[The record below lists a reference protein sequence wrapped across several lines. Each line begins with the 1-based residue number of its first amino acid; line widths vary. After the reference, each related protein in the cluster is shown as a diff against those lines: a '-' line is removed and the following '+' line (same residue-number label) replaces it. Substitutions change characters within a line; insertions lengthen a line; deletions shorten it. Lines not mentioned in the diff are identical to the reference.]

1 MDLDIT
7 WIGLIIRIGIIL
19 LGLSIAFVV
28 IRLRQGK
35 RKFVARLTVEDS
47 EIPSLIHKEFLI
59 QDYPARI
66 GRSRENDVS
75 LHPDE
80 SVSRFHARLECEEGR
95 LFLKEVLIR
104 DSDGKIHGPTNG
116 TFVDGRR
123 LDPAMPSVEIFSGS
137 KIRLGSRLTLRF
149 DEVMVPAGG
158 YRGTRRDIQV
168 PPDVLEGRKEQ

>member
-7 WIGLIIRIGIIL
+7 WIGLLIRIGIIL
-19 LGLSIAFVV
+19 LGLAIAFIV

-66 GRSRENDVS
+66 GRSRENEVP

-104 DSDGKIHGPTNG
+104 DNDGKIHGPTNG

-123 LDPAMPSVEIFSGS
+123 LDPAMPAVEIFSGS

-168 PPDVLEGRKEQ
+168 PPDVLEGRKEP